1 MVSESKMVSGAEPV
15 ESMTNSQK
23 LGILIVLST
32 FLWVLFS
39 IGKYWLADVRYAEG
53 QKHTQFFQK
62 TQNYQ
67 YLLSAYNNY
76 SRAYQLNRGEPAIAS
91 EYAVSA
97 AFLSA
102 AIAAKDPEAATQLA
116 QQSLSLSQISIS
128 ISPRHPNYYKSRAR
142 TLILLSDFDPKFLK
156 LAAEAL
162 AKATQISPTDP
173 RIPYNLGII
182 YKYLN
187 ATPSST
193 FYFQESLRLKPDFA
207 DPQAQLNDIMLLK
220 SPSE

>member
-1 MVSESKMVSGAEPV
+1 MVSGAEPV

-39 IGKYWLADVRYAEG
+39 IGKYWLADVHYATG
-53 QKHTQFFQK
+53 QKNYQFFAKIQDS
-62 TQNYQ
+62 Q
-67 YLLSAYNNY
+67 YLISSFQSLQSAVKANP
-76 SRAYQLNRGEPAIAS
+76 SEPAILS

-97 AFLSA
+97 AYLSA
-102 AIAAKDPEAATQLA
+102 ALAAKDSSTAAQLA
-116 QQSLSLSQISIS
+116 QTAAFAANRAVSLN
-128 ISPRHPNYYKSRAR
+128 PRHPNYYKSAARAY
-142 TLILLSDFDPKFLK
+142 ILLSAVDSRYLQ
-156 LAAEAL
+156 LAADTL
-162 AKATQISPTDP
+162 QKAVLISPTDP

-207 DPQAQLNDIMLLK
+207 DPQAQLNDIMPLK
-220 SPSE
+220 SLSE

>member
-1 MVSESKMVSGAEPV
+1 
-15 ESMTNSQK
+15 MTNSQK

-62 TQNYQ
+62 TQNSQ

-76 SRAYQLNRGEPAIAS
+76 SRAYRLNRGEPAIAS
-91 EYAVSA
+91 EYAVSTAYLALALETRDATA
-97 AFLSA
+97 AS
-102 AIAAKDPEAATQLA
+102 QLA
-116 QQSLSLSQISIS
+116 QQSLSLSQNAIT
-128 ISPRHPNYYKSRAR
+128 ISPRHPNYYKSQARA
-142 TLILLSDFDPKFLK
+142 LILLSSLDPRYLQI
-156 LAAEAL
+156 AADTL
-162 AKATQISPTDP
+162 QKAIAISPTDP

-187 ATPSST
+187 ATPSSIL
-193 FYFQESLRLKPDFA
+193 YLQASLKLKPDFF
-207 DPQAQLNDIMLLK
+207 DAQDQLSN
-220 SPSE
+220 

>member
-1 MVSESKMVSGAEPV
+1 MVSEV

-23 LGILIVLST
+23 ILILLVLIPSFY
-32 FLWVLFS
+32 FLYF
-39 IGKYWLADVRYAEG
+39 IGRYWLADIRYAEG
-53 QKHTQFFQK
+53 QKQTQFFQK
-62 TQNYQ
+62 TQDPQ

-97 AFLSA
+97 AYLSTA
-102 AIAAKDPEAATQLA
+102 LAAKDSKAAAQLA

-142 TLILLSDFDPKFLK
+142 ALILLSDLDPRYLVS
-156 LAAEAL
+156 AAETL
-162 AKATQISPTDP
+162 VKAAQISPTDP

-187 ATPSST
+187 ATESAKT
-193 FYFQESLRLKPDFA
+193 QFQKSLELKPDFA
-207 DPQAQLNDIMLLK
+207 EAQKVFINK
-220 SPSE
+220 